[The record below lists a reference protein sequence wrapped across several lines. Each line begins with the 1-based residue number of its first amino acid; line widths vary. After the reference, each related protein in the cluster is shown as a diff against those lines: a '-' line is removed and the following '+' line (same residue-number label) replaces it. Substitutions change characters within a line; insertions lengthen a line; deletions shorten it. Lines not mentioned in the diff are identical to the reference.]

1 MKTTDLMENNS
12 KAKTGSLAGT
22 FVKRP
27 YPALLE
33 VLQAEAE
40 VGLKPLPK
48 PEWLRAKAPGGP
60 NYHRLKALVKQ
71 HALHT
76 VCEEARCPNIGECWG
91 AGTLTF
97 MILGDICTRN
107 CGFCAVTFGR
117 PPTFDPYEP
126 ERVAKA
132 VGALGLAHVVIT
144 SVARDDLPDGGAA
157 IFAQTIRKI
166 REHDPKVGIEVLI
179 PDFRGSR
186 EALATV
192 TEARPDI
199 LNHNIETVARLQKQ
213 VRPSAR
219 YERSLKVL
227 QTAKETAGGIL
238 TKSGMMLGLGEAWE
252 EIIQTMADL
261 RGIDCDILT
270 IGQYLRPS
278 TQHLP
283 LVKHYAPSEFAELKR
298 IGEEM
303 GFRHVEAGPLV
314 RSSYHAERQVP
325 AKSTLPGPASY
336 GRAGEGRSGMGCGVG
351 PANQNPSTLFTGEP
365 RGDVKGA

>member
-1 MKTTDLMENNS
+1 MSRTMMPLLQITSTEKVQMENNPKVKS
-12 KAKTGSLAGT
+12 GSLAGT

-33 VLQAEAE
+33 ALQAEAE

-48 PEWLRAKAPGGP
+48 PAWLRAKAPGGP

-76 VCEEARCPNIGECWG
+76 VCEEAQCPNIGECWG

-117 PPTFDPYEP
+117 PPAFDPHEP

-166 REHDPKVGIEVLI
+166 REHDRKVGIEVLI

-192 TEARPDI
+192 MEARPDI

-219 YERSLKVL
+219 YERSLNVL
-227 QTAKETAGGIL
+227 QTAKETTGGIL
-238 TKSGMMLGLGEAWE
+238 TKSGMMLGLGETWE

-298 IGEEM
+298 SGEEM

-325 AKSTLPGPASY
+325 TRTTDDHEAMSKRLSHA
-336 GRAGEGRSGMGCGVG
+336 
-351 PANQNPSTLFTGEP
+351 
-365 RGDVKGA
+365 DH

>member
-1 MKTTDLMENNS
+1 MTLSMTTAGTGQATSLTAMPLMQMTSTEEMQLENTLR
-12 KAKTGSLAGT
+12 AKTGSLAGT

-33 VLQAEAE
+33 LLQAEAE
-40 VGLKPLPK
+40 AGLKPARK

-60 NYHRLKALVKQ
+60 NYLRLKALVKQ

-76 VCEEARCPNIGECWG
+76 VCEEAHCPNIGECWG

-117 PPTFDPYEP
+117 PPAFDPHEP

-166 REHDPKVGIEVLI
+166 RERDPKVGIEVLI
-179 PDFRGSR
+179 PDFLGSR
-186 EALATV
+186 QALATV

-219 YERSLKVL
+219 YERSLQVL
-227 QTAKETAGGIL
+227 RTTKETAGGIL
-238 TKSGMMLGLGEAWE
+238 TKSGFMLGLGESWE
-252 EIIQTMADL
+252 EIVQTMADL

-325 AKSTLPGPASY
+325 T
-336 GRAGEGRSGMGCGVG
+336 RS
-351 PANQNPSTLFTGEP
+351 ADDL
-365 RGDVKGA
+365 RGNVNEA